1 MRAENAIEDRI
12 DVAKLA
18 IQIERVRQRGRVEI
32 LRNARVSGDS
42 IAEARV
48 AFECRHRVFLHGF
61 VRLIARHSLFDD
73 ILQELTGVDEAV
85 RRFEILHHAL
95 REDAHLADDRGHF
108 AEHVIDEDRRVGQD
122 DALDGAV

>member
-1 MRAENAIEDRI
+1 MPARCRRYRTLSAGGFLMGGFAGTMRAENAIEDRI

-48 AFECRHRVFLHGF
+48 ALECRHRVFLHGF
-61 VRLIARHSLFDD
+61 VGLIARHSLFDD

-85 RRFEILHHAL
+85 R
-95 REDAHLADDRGHF
+95 
-108 AEHVIDEDRRVGQD
+108 
-122 DALDGAV
+122 